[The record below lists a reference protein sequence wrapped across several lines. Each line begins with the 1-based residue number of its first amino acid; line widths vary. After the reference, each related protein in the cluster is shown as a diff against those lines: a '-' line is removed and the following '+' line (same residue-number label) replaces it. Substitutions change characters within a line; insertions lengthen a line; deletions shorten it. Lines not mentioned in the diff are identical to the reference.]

1 MDMSE
6 WVFTTGICAYVIIKK
21 ISCTNL
27 INSEWSLN
35 IVFILA
41 NIADPEEM
49 PPYAAFHLGLHCLPK
64 YLCTRL
70 TNDSACIL
78 KAEPGKLDIERHTS
92 WYSIYQFTSWF
103 TPQTSNYDVIID
115 VC

>member
-6 WVFTTGICAYVIIKK
+6 WVFTTGICAYVIITK
-21 ISCTNL
+21 ISCTNP

-78 KAEPGKLDIERHTS
+78 KAEPGKLDIERREPGILFIS
-92 WYSIYQFTSWF
+92 LQ
-103 TPQTSNYDVIID
+103 
-115 VC
+115 VCSLHKLAIMM